1 MTFSDMP
8 LPTLLHHYNTCIKFD
23 LNPFSCSQVSVLPDM
38 TSELSPLDAEI
49 ESVHLC
55 IIIHTYTKF
64 GENPITGSSVR
75 ATTEFLP
82 KGTSDLAPLHP
93 IIKPVDVYIII
104 HTSTKFDFA
113 VLQLTW

>member
-1 MTFSDMP
+1 MELEWHSDIVTSTVMPPPTF
-8 LPTLLHHYNTCIKFD
+8 LNHLHTWIKFD

-64 GENPITGSSVR
+64 GENPITGS
-75 ATTEFLP
+75 
-82 KGTSDLAPLHP
+82 
-93 IIKPVDVYIII
+93 
-104 HTSTKFDFA
+104 
-113 VLQLTW
+113 